1 MQKVGNIMGTR
12 GTIEIWNHAAAPKSE
27 ERPVVLYTHW
37 GANDMFTQLT
47 NVLRRKERWKDP
59 AFLSRMIFCE
69 MIKESEEGTAILTDN
84 VVDTEMEIVV
94 DCDRQEVI
102 LKKMDQE
109 NIEYTFDDLFEDSE
123 QFELNINE

>member
-1 MQKVGNIMGTR
+1 MGCR
-12 GTIEIWNHAAAPKSE
+12 GTIEIWNNAAAPKSE

-47 NVLRRKERWKDP
+47 TVLRKGERWKDP

-69 MIKESEEGTAILTDN
+69 MVKESAVGTAILTDN
-84 VVDTEMEIVV
+84 VVDTDVEIVV

-102 LKKMDQE
+102 LKKIDQE
-109 NIEYTFDDLFEDSE
+109 NIEYSFDDLFEEKQS
-123 QFELNINE
+123 NE